1 MLTGKLRG
9 CVAAVIFAILRLVEY
24 ARFSSSHSSKP
35 FKLFTA
41 QIFAPIIYLA
51 PVLAHSA
58 TLYLYPFSLSQVT
71 SAL

>member
-9 CVAAVIFAILRLVEY
+9 CVAAIIFAVLGLEEY

-35 FKLFTA
+35 FKLFAA

-58 TLYLYPFSLSQVT
+58 SFHFGFFSLSQIT